1 MKYFDKIYC
10 INLDDRID
18 RWQSA
23 EEQFLK
29 TNLTVERIP
38 AIKGADLNLEW
49 PSEIKEGAVGCS
61 LSHLFTLKL
70 AKHLNLSSY
79 LLLEDDIQFDE
90 NFSKKFSEIYENQ
103 VPDNWDMLYLGGQHF
118 HGMNLSQVSENVYK
132 CEYTLAAHSIA
143 FKNTVYDRFIK
154 SLVDITKPCDVHY
167 AESHKDINA
176 YVIVPHLTWQKNTY
190 SDIEKINIDYSF
202 LKHHRYPQWGRP

>member
-18 RWQSA
+18 RWKSA

-29 TNLTVERIP
+29 NNLIVERIP

-61 LSHLFTLKL
+61 LSQLFTLKL

-90 NFSKKFSEIYENQ
+90 NFLEKFSEIYENQ

-118 HGMNLSQVSENVYK
+118 HGMNLTQVNKNVYK
-132 CEYTLAAHSIA
+132 CEYTLAAHSIV

-176 YVIVPHLTWQKNTY
+176 YVIIPHLTWQKNTY
-190 SDIEKINIDYSF
+190 SDIEKVNIDYSF
-202 LKHHRYPQWGRP
+202 LKQHRYPQWGKP